1 MTREFRPR
9 YILFSISAD
18 KKVFPIQ
25 RHQLIAALQSYC
37 SSLHDCSLKDKKIY
51 LTRFN
56 GEKGIVRCKHTEKK
70 ATIQLLESIK
80 KINHNSVDITTI
92 ATSGTIKSLIKKHD
106 KDNALRN

>member
-18 KKVFPIQ
+18 ESIFPIQ
-25 RHQLIAALQSYC
+25 RHHVIAALRLYC
-37 SSLHDCSLKDKKIY
+37 SSFYDCVLKDKKIY

-56 GEKGIVRCKHTEKK
+56 GEKGIVRCKHTEKQS
-70 ATIQLLESIK
+70 TIQLLQSIK
-80 KINHNSVDITTI
+80 KINHNPVDITTI

-106 KDNALRN
+106 TNNELAN